1 MTSVLPYLVGVALAV
16 TLGVLFAG
24 VIVMARG
31 GELNRKYG
39 NQLMRLRIVAQAVAV
54 ALLVLMFLITR
65 E

>member
-1 MTSVLPYLVGVALAV
+1 MTAVLPYLIGAALLA

-39 NQLMRLRIVAQAVAV
+39 NKLMRLRVAV
-54 ALLVLMFLITR
+54 QATAVVLFVLFMLTVR
-65 E
+65 